1 MTTFA
6 HRIAADSRYL
16 LLSFPL
22 AIISFCLIVTGV
34 AAGVGSMVTFIGL
47 PILAATALVARN
59 LADLERAALP
69 GVLDTPVERPDYTEA
84 PASAGWFRRVMN
96 PLTSGQAVMDLL
108 HAIIA
113 FPVAVAGFVV
123 TVTWWAGAIAGL
135 ASPLYVWFLADHV
148 TFRGLPSLLG
158 LGDGPVLVVVFNT
171 AVGLLFA
178 VTALPVLRG
187 VALTKA
193 AVAQA
198 LLTRPSYP
206 PRRTMSTYTPASDL
220 F

>member
-1 MTTFA
+1 MTFV

-16 LLSFPL
+16 LMSFPL
-22 AIISFCLIVTGV
+22 ALISFCLIVTGV
-34 AAGVGSMVTFIGL
+34 AAGVGSAVTFIGL
-47 PILAATALVARN
+47 PVLAATALVARGF
-59 LADLERAALP
+59 ADLERAALP
-69 GVLDTPVERPDYTEA
+69 GVLDTPVERPGYTEA
-84 PASAGWFRRVMN
+84 PVPAGWFRRVMN

-135 ASPLYVWFLADHV
+135 TSPLYAWFLADL
-148 TFRGLPSLLG
+148 TGSQSLPGLLG
-158 LGDGPVLVVVFNT
+158 FGDSPVLAVVFNM
-171 AVGLLFA
+171 AVGVLFA

-187 VALTKA
+187 AALTKA
-193 AVAQA
+193 AIAQA

-206 PRRTMSTYTPASDL
+206 QRTMTTRTPASSL